1 MKIMVTGGEGLVGSS
16 LKRLGEETQHQ
27 IVTVSRKDA
36 DLTDRNQV
44 NSLFKKHRPDYVIH
58 AAARVG
64 GIGRNLETPAN
75 QFTENILMN
84 THVIDAAYQH
94 GVKKLIAYSS
104 VCAFP
109 SDLNVLSENKLQDG
123 PPYPAHGAY
132 AYSKRMVDV
141 QIEAYRKQYG
151 VQYCSIIPG
160 NIFGENDNFNLKD
173 GHVVPSLIH
182 KAYLAKKN
190 GTPLSVWGDGTPL
203 REFIYVDD
211 LSRVCL
217 SLLDIDNI
225 PQKLLVS
232 GTEFSIKQIVELV
245 AKFSGV
251 EKIEWDSSKPN
262 GQLRR
267 PTDKTLFKQYFPD
280 SITTSVELSIE
291 KTVNWFFENY
301 ESARK

>member
-1 MKIMVTGGEGLVGSS
+1 
-16 LKRLGEETQHQ
+16 
-27 IVTVSRKDA
+27 
-36 DLTDRNQV
+36 
-44 NSLFKKHRPDYVIH
+44 
-58 AAARVG
+58 
-64 GIGRNLETPAN
+64 
-75 QFTENILMN
+75 MN
-84 THVIDAAYQH
+84 THVIDAAYHH

-109 SDLNVLSENKLQDG
+109 QDLQVLSEEKLQDG

-182 KAYLAKKN
+182 KSYLAKKN
-190 GTPLSVWGDGTPL
+190 GTSLSVWGDGTPL

-217 SLLDIDNI
+217 SLLEIDEM

-232 GTEFSIKQIVELV
+232 GSEFSIKQIVDLV
-245 AKFSGV
+245 TNYAGV
-251 EKIEWDSSKPN
+251 ENIEWDTSKPN

-267 PTDKTLFKQYFPD
+267 PTDKSLFSKYFPNNT
-280 SITTSVELSIE
+280 ITSVELSIE
-291 KTVNWFFENY
+291 KTVKWFFENY
-301 ESARK
+301 ENARK